1 MLSGMTKRYYALEMF
16 LENLEQREILP
27 HLPEIMTFLLSTIS
41 QSPSMRAKELA
52 ISAMAAT
59 G

>member
-1 MLSGMTKRYYALEMF
+1 MTKRYYALEMF